1 MEKPVKVTIL
11 GREYLIKSDLDEK
24 EVHNIAD
31 YVNNKFKE
39 IMENTEGLSER
50 KMAILAAFDIASEY
64 FQLTKERNDFL
75 MDIDRRVRALN
86 LQIDSITR

>member
-1 MEKPVKVTIL
+1 MEQPVKVTIL

-64 FQLTKERNDFL
+64 FQLTKERDDFL